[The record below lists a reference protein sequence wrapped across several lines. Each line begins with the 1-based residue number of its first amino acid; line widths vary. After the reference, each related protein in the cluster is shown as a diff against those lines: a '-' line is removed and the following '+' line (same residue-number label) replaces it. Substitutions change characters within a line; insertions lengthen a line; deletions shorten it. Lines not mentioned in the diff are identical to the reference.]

1 MSFWKHFFTLGA
13 DEMYNRA
20 MDYYNDCQYKEATA
34 EFDKIILRDRGGAR
48 LHKELARFYKSQAY
62 RNSGIIHM
70 HEGRFD
76 DAILDFKMALDIIPD
91 SVILH
96 SHLGVCYNNVGRF
109 NNAIA
114 EFERVLDDKEGDV
127 QASIR
132 LSLALRN
139 QGLYD
144 RAIDK
149 LQSAIKINPHHADL
163 HYFLGIVLCNKN
175 EYKEAMQEFN
185 KALQINPNY
194 AEALSK
200 LRFLYIVKDQPSS
213 PSAIAAKEE
222 LFKAISISLSL
233 TPFVSPDISKKDVGL
248 YNTLIYVYNQILKK
262 HPNYADIHFKLAQ
275 IYENQERFADVEKEF
290 KLALEINPNFVQAR
304 INLGFL
310 YKELVRLDDA
320 AREFNFVLEK
330 NFSYPIIA
338 FDLGLIYKRLNK
350 IKDAIKAFQMA
361 LEFDPAFE
369 EAKRELD
376 SLSGPG
382 VK

>member
-1 MSFWKHFFTLGA
+1 MPFWKKLFTLGA
-13 DEMYNRA
+13 DEIYNRA
-20 MDYYNDCQYKEATA
+20 MAYYNNCQYKEAIA
-34 EFDKIILRDRGGAR
+34 EFDKIIQRDRGGAR

-62 RNSGIIHM
+62 RNFGIIHM

-76 DAILDFKMALDIIPD
+76 DAILDFNMALEIIPD
-91 SVILH
+91 SIILH
-96 SHLGVCYNNVGRF
+96 SHLGICYNNVGRF

-114 EFERVLDDKEGDV
+114 EFERVLDDKESDA

-132 LSLALRN
+132 LGLALRN

-144 RAIDK
+144 RAVDE
-149 LQSAIKINPHHADL
+149 LQSAIRINPHHADL

-175 EYKEAMQEFN
+175 EYNEAIQEFN

-200 LRFLYIVKDQPSS
+200 LRFLYIVKEQPSS
-213 PSAIAAKEE
+213 PSAVAAKEE
-222 LFKAISISLSL
+222 LFKAITISLNL
-233 TPFVSPDISKKDVGL
+233 TPFASPDISKKDIGL
-248 YNTLIYVYNQILKK
+248 YNTLIYIYHQILKK

-275 IYENQERFADVEKEF
+275 IYENQEKFADAEKEF
-290 KLALEINPNFVQAR
+290 KMALEINPNFVQAR

-310 YKELVRLDDA
+310 YKELTRFEDA

-350 IKDAIKAFQMA
+350 IKEAVKAFQMA
-361 LEFDPAFE
+361 LEFDPGFE
-369 EAKRELD
+369 EAQREL
-376 SLSGPG
+376 SNISNPG
-382 VK
+382 GK